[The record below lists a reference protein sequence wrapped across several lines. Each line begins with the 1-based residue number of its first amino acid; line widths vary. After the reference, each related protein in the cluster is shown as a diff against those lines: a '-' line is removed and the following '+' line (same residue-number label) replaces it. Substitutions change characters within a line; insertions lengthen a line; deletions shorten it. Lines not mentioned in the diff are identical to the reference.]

1 MRTTWGLATDR
12 GRVREINEDAI
23 LAQPPIFL
31 VADGMG
37 GYDAGDRASQIVV
50 DSFRTLAEQ
59 GSVSTAEVHSQFELA
74 TAQLREM
81 LETEKR
87 AGSTVA
93 GAAVVNQD
101 GVDYWLIFNIGDSR
115 VYSWHEGRLKQISVD
130 HSVVQ
135 ELIEAGVINDS
146 QAAHHPQRHQ
156 VTRALATH
164 VAPDPDYWLIP
175 FHAATR
181 ILICSDGL
189 TNEVADPEIARTLQ
203 THEDAQDAADSLIA
217 SALSAGGRDNVS
229 VVVVDLLPRHDGGN
243 GERSTTNGVAATAN
257 TALKNQFE
265 GSTIPRGFG
274 RKT

>member
-50 DSFRTLAEQ
+50 DSFRALAEQ

-74 TAQLREM
+74 TAQLREV

-130 HSVVQ
+130 H
-135 ELIEAGVINDS
+135 
-146 QAAHHPQRHQ
+146 
-156 VTRALATH
+156 
-164 VAPDPDYWLIP
+164 
-175 FHAATR
+175 
-181 ILICSDGL
+181 
-189 TNEVADPEIARTLQ
+189 
-203 THEDAQDAADSLIA
+203 
-217 SALSAGGRDNVS
+217 
-229 VVVVDLLPRHDGGN
+229 
-243 GERSTTNGVAATAN
+243 
-257 TALKNQFE
+257 
-265 GSTIPRGFG
+265 
-274 RKT
+274 